1 VDSPLRLFRRGS
13 SLEKVHALIIGL
25 GNPGREYARNR
36 HNVGFQTLDLLA
48 RRHNLRFDQ
57 RQHNARLARGRIAGR
72 PVLLAKPLTY
82 MNRSGQAVAALVS
95 RRQID
100 ISRLLVVFDDL
111 DLPLGT
117 LRLRPGGG
125 HGGHKGM
132 KSIILALGR
141 NDFARLRLGIGRPP
155 GRMDPADYV
164 LRDFAPGEETE
175 AAVMRER
182 AADAIEVWLQSGID
196 AAMNQFNG

>member
-1 VDSPLRLFRRGS
+1 
-13 SLEKVHALIIGL
+13 
-25 GNPGREYARNR
+25 
-36 HNVGFQTLDLLA
+36 
-48 RRHNLRFDQ
+48 
-57 RQHNARLARGRIAGR
+57 
-72 PVLLAKPLTY
+72 VLLAKPLTY
-82 MNRSGQAVAALVS
+82 MNRSGQAVAAIVS
-95 RRQID
+95 RRRID

-132 KSIILALGR
+132 MSIILALGR

-164 LRDFAPGEETE
+164 LRDFAPAEKPEV
-175 AAVMRER
+175 AVMRER
-182 AADAIEVWLQSGID
+182 AADAVEVWLEHGID
-196 AAMNQFNG
+196 AAMNQFNR